1 MYSLAYKSKRP
12 LELRRLATPAMGP
25 PSRYHKHGL
34 CRAATQGEHQVQS
47 SAALKVV
54 LGRRL
59 VVAPVSRKMWSARAQ
74 QLLRRG
80 RRGGVEARWRV
91 QDICDVHLLAAE
103 DETLLDGRDAFL
115 LLDTLLYAGDLRG
128 ALVSVA
134 AMQVEV
140 RELE

>member
-1 MYSLAYKSKRP
+1 M
-12 LELRRLATPAMGP
+12 
-25 PSRYHKHGL
+25 
-34 CRAATQGEHQVQS
+34 
-47 SAALKVV
+47 
-54 LGRRL
+54 
-59 VVAPVSRKMWSARAQ
+59 
-74 QLLRRG
+74 
-80 RRGGVEARWRV
+80 EARWRV